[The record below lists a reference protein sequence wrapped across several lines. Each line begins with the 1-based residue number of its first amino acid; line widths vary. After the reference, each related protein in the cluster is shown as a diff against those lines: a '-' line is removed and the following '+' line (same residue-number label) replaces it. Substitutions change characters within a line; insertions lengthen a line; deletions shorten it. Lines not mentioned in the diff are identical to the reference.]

1 MFSNTFNYLKDKLFG
16 AKNETERLDEVEA
29 VEDIPN
35 EILLHEVDYSQV
47 PLPDITNPEGEKTVL
62 IVDDQDIIS
71 VLYKNDINK
80 IRNELGNDI
89 EKDFRV
95 IRCLDKDSGLTAF
108 KVICIDNIKIDYALL
123 DLTLGCMAKIE
134 SKDNKELY
142 RYAEVDG
149 ADLGIYIKEK
159 NPDAKILFVTA
170 HTMNK
175 DNAVVGKYADKLKEH
190 GLNLFDLYLSKNS
203 LTRYQAINDLMYK
216 K

>member
-16 AKNETERLDEVEA
+16 VKDETERLDETEV

-35 EILLHEVDYSQV
+35 EILLLEVDYSNV
-47 PLPDITNPEGEKTVL
+47 PPPEITNPDGEKTVL

-89 EKDFRV
+89 EKDFKV
-95 IRCLDKDSGLTAF
+95 IKCLDKDSGLTAF

-123 DLTLGCMAKIE
+123 DLTLGCMAKVE
-134 SKDNKELY
+134 SKDGKELY
-142 RYAEVDG
+142 KYAEVDG
-149 ADLGIYIKEK
+149 ADLGIYIKDR
-159 NPDAKILFVTA
+159 NPEARLLFVTA

-175 DNAVVGKYADKLKEH
+175 DNAVVAKYASKLKAH
-190 GLNLFDLYLSKNS
+190 GLDLFELYLSKNS
-203 LTRYQAINDLMYK
+203 LTRYQAINDLIYK